1 MSGGTIVDF
10 NAFWNAFCGLIVGIS
25 IVMIFKNLQLPT
37 VEQRHKIERKEMF
50 DNLQKVFSDIKI
62 GDLFSDVETKIKN
75 CRVNEDYNML
85 SDGILTAEELLSN
98 SIKMRTYIWQIDNSL
113 IFETDNKAF
122 IKIVFEN
129 DKLVSKEQIG
139 LY

>member
-1 MSGGTIVDF
+1 MSGETIVDF
-10 NAFWNAFCGLIVGIS
+10 NTLWNAFCGLIIGIS
-25 IVMIFKNLQLPT
+25 IVMILKNLQLPT
-37 VEQRHKIERKEMF
+37 VEQKHKRERKEMF

-98 SIKMRTYIWQIDNSL
+98 GIKMRTYIWQIDNSI
-113 IFETDNKAF
+113 IFETNDKAF